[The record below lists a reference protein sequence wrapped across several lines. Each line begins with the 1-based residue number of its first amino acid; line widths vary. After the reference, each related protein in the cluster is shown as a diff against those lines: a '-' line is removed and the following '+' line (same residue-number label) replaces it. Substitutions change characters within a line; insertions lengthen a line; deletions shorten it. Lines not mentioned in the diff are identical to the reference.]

1 MFGSG
6 KLSEK
11 RQNQT
16 GARDYNVISVIG
28 LLVRVVVNAQ
38 TENISR
44 SVSCKIITRGKFGS
58 DLVRQKVRHMTITYG
73 P

>member
-1 MFGSG
+1 MVFGSG

-44 SVSCKIITRGKFGS
+44 NVLRKIVTQGKFWFRVKKIILLDRGL
-58 DLVRQKVRHMTITYG
+58 DT
-73 P
+73 